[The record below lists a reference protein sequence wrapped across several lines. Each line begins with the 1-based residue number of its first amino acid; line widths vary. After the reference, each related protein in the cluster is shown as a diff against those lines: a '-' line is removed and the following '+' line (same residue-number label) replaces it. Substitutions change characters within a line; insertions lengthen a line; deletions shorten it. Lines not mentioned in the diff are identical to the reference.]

1 MSLLYRDYRPIL
13 AFVKCNY
20 RLTLCVFF
28 IKKKA
33 KVAFYKRHYRV
44 WTYVLK
50 WHYSQ
55 IKKKNC

>member
-28 IKKKA
+28 KIFFFKK
-33 KVAFYKRHYRV
+33 R
-44 WTYVLK
+44 LK
-50 WHYSQ
+50 QRFINTTIGYGPMF
-55 IKKKNC
+55 